1 MLSILCRCRLFSN
14 GLIPGIRGNH
24 RMGALKIVELY
35 PLLVTP
41 CTLNHFVSTPV
52 LRAPADV
59 GSSADVDRF
68 WLFFEQHL
76 RKQSPEFCWI
86 CVLSTAIEGPGLV
99 LPLFL
104 AAQGPASPAEQMGG
118 QGRQQLQR
126 LVNGQLAALP
136 LLVSSAKTG
145 RRQAPVGL
153 VTAAVTSMA
162 TIDEAAASLT
172 QCMSGDAISDV
183 IVKCERWAPQLH
195 RTALLWS

>member
-1 MLSILCRCRLFSN
+1 MWDLPLMSTGFGCFLNSICESNLQNFVGFVFSQ
-14 GLIPGIRGNH
+14 RQ
-24 RMGALKIVELY
+24 
-35 PLLVTP
+35 
-41 CTLNHFVSTPV
+41 
-52 LRAPADV
+52 
-59 GSSADVDRF
+59 SS
-68 WLFFEQHL
+68 
-76 RKQSPEFCWI
+76 
-86 CVLSTAIEGPGLV
+86 GLV

-195 RTALLWS
+195 RTALL